1 MGLVGGGLGVGREGM
16 WRFVNARK
24 PGGVVIL
31 MVVRVRV
38 LRWMWMWW

>member
-1 MGLVGGGLGVGREGM
+1 M
-16 WRFVNARK
+16 WRFVDVRK
-24 PGGVVIL
+24 VGVDVIS